1 MTDRADQLRYHG
13 VVSSRDRAAIEL
25 SKPGDAVVVK
35 RGRPRML
42 VMRCP
47 CGCGDD
53 LLVNLDR
60 RVGPAWRYYSTRRG
74 LTLYPSYW
82 REGNCGSHFII
93 WNDRIYWCYGG
104 EGDESEEWSVSP
116 ATEEAVFQALPEDF
130 FSEYYEIAD
139 DLMLIPWEALQACRQ
154 LVRRGDVISD
164 KFEGSRFRRRSAK
177 DEQNGKRGN

>member
-1 MTDRADQLRYHG
+1 MADRSHKLSYQG
-13 VVSSRDRAAIEL
+13 VVSSRDLAANRL
-25 SKPGDAVVVK
+25 SKPGDAVVVE

-82 REGNCGSHFII
+82 REGNCGSHFIV
-93 WNDRIYWCYGG
+93 WNDRIYWCYGW
-104 EGDESEEWSVSP
+104 ETDESEDWSVP
-116 ATEEAVFQALPEDF
+116 EAVEEAVLAALPDDRF
-130 FSEYYEIAD
+130 VKYGDLAD
-139 DLMLIPWEALQACRQ
+139 ELGLIPWEALQACRQ
-154 LVRRGDVISD
+154 LVERGAAVAG
-164 KFEGSRFRRRSAK
+164 KRFRSPKFRRLA
-177 DEQNGKRGN
+177 